1 VIGEVLTAVSG
12 PVAACMLSTED
23 FHGKVNTPDSG
34 AVGAN
39 VMTSLP
45 SLTGLIQNYQAL
57 V

>member
-1 VIGEVLTAVSG
+1 
-12 PVAACMLSTED
+12 MLSTED